1 MDNEIPVVS
10 IVGPAGTGKTLLS
23 LAFGME
29 AVTEK
34 GLYSKLVVTRPIVPM
49 GNDIGYLPGSKDEKI
64 DPWMKPIYDN
74 LCYLMRNLDGDPMD
88 EVADFKTRG
97 KLEVEVMTYIR
108 GRSIPEQLIICDEAQ
123 NLTPPMIKT
132 LVTRV
137 GEGTK
142 IIFTGDPSQIDTPF
156 LDASSNGL
164 SYLVERLKREEISGH
179 ITLVKSVRSK
189 VAEVCARAL

>member
-1 MDNEIPVVS
+1 
-10 IVGPAGTGKTLLS
+10 
-23 LAFGME
+23 
-29 AVTEK
+29 
-34 GLYSKLVVTRPIVPM
+34 
-49 GNDIGYLPGSKDEKI
+49 
-64 DPWMKPIYDN
+64 
-74 LCYLMRNLDGDPMD
+74 
-88 EVADFKTRG
+88 
-97 KLEVEVMTYIR
+97 
-108 GRSIPEQLIICDEAQ
+108 
-123 NLTPPMIKT
+123 MIKT